1 MATTDNDLYFNLDNA
16 NEDHERYDDN
26 VINLQNCLNNCSY
39 YTDSEVNKLHQPL
52 CRNINLSTLSVN
64 CSRSLSKNFD
74 KLEYTMK
81 SLNFNFDCI
90 GLTETWLK
98 ANEETNIYNMSGYT
112 LLSKTRSHKRGGGV
126 GLYISDR
133 LNYKTRD
140 NLIAVT
146 EECPFE
152 WLFIEAEVD
161 KKVFVIGTVYK
172 PPDTNVHIFNEHF
185 NDLLRR
191 ISKERKKCIIMA
203 DFNIDLLK
211 IYTNGQTTDFIHGMF
226 ASAFYPTISRPTRVT
241 QQTATLI
248 DNIITN
254 MHEYPVTSGILYND
268 ISDHFPVFNFYSMER
283 SKGEKYTTVYRRKTS
298 SENINKLNIKI
309 QKFNW
314 DEVYTDNDPCTAYDT
329 FLNILESQIKECL
342 RLKKIKIKAYK
353 SDWLSKGILISCRQ
367 KNVLFKKYKQNPTIE
382 NEATYKTYKNKLTHI
397 IRQSKKMHFK
407 NKFELYKKDCKK
419 LNRKY

>member
-1 MATTDNDLYFNLDNA
+1 M
-16 NEDHERYDDN
+16 
-26 VINLQNCLNNCSY
+26 
-39 YTDSEVNKLHQPL
+39 
-52 CRNINLSTLSVN
+52 
-64 CSRSLSKNFD
+64 
-74 KLEYTMK
+74 
-81 SLNFNFDCI
+81 
-90 GLTETWLK
+90 
-98 ANEETNIYNMSGYT
+98 
-112 LLSKTRSHKRGGGV
+112 
-126 GLYISDR
+126 YISDR

-140 NLIAVT
+140 DLIAVT

-185 NDLLRR
+185 NDLLRK
-191 ISKERKKCIIMA
+191 ISNERKKCIIMA

-211 IYTNGQTTDFIHGMF
+211 IDTNGQTTDFIHGMF

-283 SKGEKYTTVYRRKTS
+283 SKGGKYTTVYRRKTS

-342 RLKKIKIKAYK
+342 PLKKIKIKAYK

-367 KNVLFKKYKQNPTIE
+367 KNLLLKKYKQNPTIE

-419 LNRKY
+419 TWNTINEVLKSKNKKHMVNDKFITTEGTSCTDKK